1 MSASRGNAMQY
12 GCLIPAI
19 YPTGVFIQSVEQTK
33 TSTEAGG
40 KNIITATLTNHTQQR
55 FEILNGAKGDTGD
68 AASIKE
74 VTASIDNGI
83 GTPSVAVTA
92 TGTGA
97 EKTVHFDFKN
107 LKGETG
113 SIALTEEVKQH
124 ISRSVASANQYTDDA
139 IGAIEQRIDTGDT
152 NTLQEAKTY
161 TDQQV
166 QAEAQARVQGDA
178 SMLADAKRYIN
189 DLLIKIFQN
198 GYIQWPGMKS
208 PLEDTSL
215 HFEGYSWYEV
225 NYDGNFFRAK
235 GRNAKAFSSKKL
247 TKEQIKNG
255 AYIFQDDEQGDAIR
269 NITGAVTSQNLGI
282 GREGLSNTLFNGA
295 FYPFYKEEDALFSAY
310 ASRGS
315 RGFRFDSSKVVPTS
329 NENRPRNLTVTIW
342 ALVKD
347 E

>member
-1 MSASRGNAMQY
+1 MSALRGNAMQY
-12 GCLIPAI
+12 GCLIPTI
-19 YPTGVFIQSVEQTK
+19 YPTGVFIQSIEQTK

-74 VTASIDNGI
+74 ITASVDNGI
-83 GTPSVAVTA
+83 GTPSVSVSS
-92 TGTGA
+92 TGTGT
-97 EKTVHFDFKN
+97 EKSVHFIFKN

-113 SIALTEEVKQH
+113 NIALTEEVKQH
-124 ISRSVASANQYTDDA
+124 ISQAVSSANQYTDGA
-139 IGAIEQRIDTGDT
+139 IGAVEQRIDTGDT
-152 NTLQEAKTY
+152 NTLQAAKTY

-166 QAEAQARVQGDA
+166 QVEAQARVQGDV

-247 TKEQIKNG
+247 TIEQIRNG
-255 AYIFQDDEQGDAIR
+255 DYIFQEDEQGDSIR
-269 NITGAVTSQNLGI
+269 NIQGTVFLNAASTVFRASGVFSKNNNNTGTHADWGWVGEQKPFDKLI
-282 GREGLSNTLFNGA
+282 FDLEG
-295 FYPFYKEEDALFSAY
+295 
-310 ASRGS
+310 
-315 RGFRFDSSKVVPTS
+315 VVPTAE
-329 NENRPRNLTVTIW
+329 ENRSRNLTFTIW